1 MHNIKSWKSD
11 GIKFKRLNL
20 SADMSY
26 SSLGSKMFENM
37 SVNDLKTYLRERGVS
52 VNGYLKPALIEIA
65 NAVEKMMLPVVIE
78 FEKGNNN
85 QDIHNFI
92 IHDMEISDPFS
103 ASHNL
108 VNNFVDSPPFGLYD
122 IFNYLIFH
130 SSDYDK
136 QGLAAYKA
144 FDEYRLFQDGYVE
157 SLLTETM
164 SKEGVHLYMGKV
176 KPAMKE
182 KTDEGKL
189 FYDCWFMLEGKGA
202 NRGSVLKARCRCK
215 GGRDGG

>member
-1 MHNIKSWKSD
+1 
-11 GIKFKRLNL
+11 
-20 SADMSY
+20 
-26 SSLGSKMFENM
+26 MFENM

-52 VNGYLKPALIEIA
+52 MNGYLKPALQLIEIA

-136 QGLAAYKA
+136 QGLAAYK
-144 FDEYRLFQDGYVE
+144 YRLFQDGYVE

-176 KPAMKE
+176 KPSMKE